1 MVATF
6 LFLRVPAPMRVPLPP
21 GDDEEDDD
29 ADNDDEEEDAAAACM
44 GALRRAK
51 MSFLS
56 NNFTFLTDRRAAP
69 DARHICQFSNDTG
82 GELRE
87 LRLFLAD
94 PPRLASVN
102 VCACTSPRL

>member
-1 MVATF
+1 MH
-6 LFLRVPAPMRVPLPP
+6 
-21 GDDEEDDD
+21 G
-29 ADNDDEEEDAAAACM
+29 
-44 GALRRAK
+44 RAEARK
-51 MSFLS
+51 HVMLS